1 MDVIPVILHD
11 HYPYLVIQIKLKAT
25 FDNSFHKWM
34 KIVPQGATTYLTN
47 LVGMDLYDISSLV
60 LVVFRLIDPGLGD

>member
-1 MDVIPVILHD
+1 
-11 HYPYLVIQIKLKAT
+11 
-25 FDNSFHKWM
+25 M

-60 LVVFRLIDPGLGD
+60 LVVFWVDRSLVWVIKPNSPKMGLKAIQE